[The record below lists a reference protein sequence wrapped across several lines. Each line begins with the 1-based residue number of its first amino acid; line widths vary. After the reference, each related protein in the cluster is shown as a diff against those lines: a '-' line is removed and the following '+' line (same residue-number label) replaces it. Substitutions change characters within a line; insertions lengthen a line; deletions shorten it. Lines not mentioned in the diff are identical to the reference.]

1 MRKPKVGVV
10 GYGYWGKN
18 QARVFSE
25 LGVLEGVFDTKLN
38 LKNNNTY
45 KFYKTL
51 EELIEAVDGIV
62 ICTPAETHYEIA
74 KKALQKVDVLVEKPL
89 ALKSSQVKSLM
100 KIESNN
106 NKIIMVGHQLHFH
119 SAVLRMKELINSG
132 EIGKIKWV
140 YSNRL
145 NMGKIRPYENVL
157 WSFAPHDISL
167 MLAFVNS
174 EIIKTEVQGMK
185 IINSKIEDT
194 SLSLFEFKN
203 KVKSHIFVSWIHPFK
218 EQRFV
223 IVGNK
228 GSIVFSDTDKDK
240 LKIYRTEIL
249 KSGDINKHSYR
260 KVKISNKEP
269 LKAQAEYFLNGI
281 KERKIEINNSDHALK
296 VVAVLEECSTK
307 MQR

>member
-18 QARVFSE
+18 QARVFNE
-25 LGVLEGVFDTKLN
+25 LGVLEGVFDTKSS

-45 KFYKTL
+45 KFYESL
-51 EELIEAVDGIV
+51 EELIEAVDGVV
-62 ICTPAETHYEIA
+62 ICTPAETHFEIA
-74 KKALQKVDVLVEKPL
+74 KKALKKVDVLVEKPL

-100 KIESNN
+100 KIESS
-106 NKIIMVGHQLHFH
+106 NKKLIMVGHQLHFH
-119 SAVLRMKELINSG
+119 SAVLKMKELINSG
-132 EIGKIKWV
+132 EIGNIKWV

-167 MLAFVNS
+167 MLDFVNS

-203 KVKSHIFVSWIHPFK
+203 RVKSHIFVSWIHPFK
-218 EQRFV
+218 EQRFI

-228 GSIVFSDTDKDK
+228 GSIVFSDTDEDK
-240 LKIYRTEIL
+240 LKIYRTEIS
-249 KSGDINKHSYR
+249 KSGDINKHSFR

-269 LKAQAEYFLNGI
+269 LKTQAEYFLSGI
-281 KERKIEINNSDHALK
+281 KKRKIEINNSDHALK